1 MHHKPVRY
9 RFFRLLLPLVL
20 FILGCP
26 SPGPSYT
33 PIVITVAG
41 QVSHLVPGSTGSLL
55 IQSWDNAENQPAAD
69 AEVTVTLAS
78 GESLF
83 SGRTDESGM
92 VLATFPVPAE
102 LTPGE
107 QALSVVVRAE
117 DKSAAYDETIY
128 VGRVYSVLVSS
139 DKPVYQPGQI
149 IHLRALAL
157 DTLALEAAAAQPLIL
172 SVDDPEGNRLLRQE
186 LTTSRWGIAAA
197 DFVLDS
203 QAKSG
208 DYTLTA
214 SIGPVTSSRTVEV
227 KPYKLPRF
235 KVEFNP
241 DRTYYLPGD
250 LAQGVVSANYFF
262 GKPVAGGRVRIEGFV
277 GGDKFSPVLELI
289 GSTDADGN
297 YAYEFVVPESF
308 IGQLGNNSAE
318 IDLEITVIDTAD
330 HAETIDETVTVAEQ
344 PLLIDAVA
352 ESGQLRT
359 DVENLVYLHVTSPD
373 GSNIPAELTI
383 TVAGGTRTV
392 QTDDFGLATIAVTP
406 VDAMDVVLDVEAR
419 ALTLDIPPVQTR
431 LRLNTRFHD
440 TSILLRPERAEVRIG
455 ETLNL
460 DIFLA
465 GEVETVYLDIAK
477 GQQTFGLFTL
487 PVVDG
492 IAQAELDIDGSLLG
506 TLDINAYAINAR
518 GNIVRDRRFVLV
530 NPAAAEVTV
539 ATDQEVYRPGETVL
553 LDVQVALDG
562 APMVGALGIAIVDES
577 VFALGAQDPGFVRTF
592 FLLDRE
598 LDEPWYEIRDF
609 APLADDDPSPYD
621 GKGRPIRSN
630 TDPLALQNARDV
642 ALFGFFAEELA
653 RSSPAPQPADA
664 AAEDRLALLMGW
676 GVRAGLALPLL
687 GIGFYDGSRRRRHL
701 LIGLVLLG
709 LASFFWGACGSAS
722 PAAPAAEAP
731 ASDDSFAFEETTATR
746 GQPEPPRLRQYFP
759 ETLFWAPEVET
770 DADGHAQISVPVADS
785 ITTWRISVVA
795 SDEDG
800 NLGSAQTGL
809 RVFQEFF
816 VEPNLP
822 RFLTVGDEISVPVSL
837 FNYLD
842 EPQTIDVTV
851 EPAPW
856 FEFVESPSLTVDL
869 GPAEVSSVYMP
880 IRVIDFGD
888 HTFTVTAVGSALSDA
903 VQREVEILPD
913 GQARQDLVNGT
924 LADDA
929 QATVFVP
936 DGAVAGTSRV
946 TVKIYPGV
954 ISQLLDGLSG
964 MLREPYGCFEQTTSV
979 NYPNVMVLDYLKTTD
994 QLSPRVQTRAQQLI
1008 SLGYQRLLT
1017 FETETPGG
1025 FSLYGDPPPSPMLTA
1040 YGLRQFNDMSR
1051 VTYVDP
1057 ALIERMVDYLLSE
1070 QVDDHWVSDRYSGS
1084 TPNAD
1089 LEATAYVIW
1098 ALADAGYGN
1107 SRAVRN
1113 ALSYLKKE
1121 VDRSLEMLDAEAQPT
1136 STVVAKRTPTTDE
1149 ERTRRVI
1156 GVLRGERPI
1165 DAASE
1170 TVVGLHSLALAANAL
1185 IAVNPRDRDARALLD
1200 ALVTIA
1206 DREGDRASW
1215 AGGNSY
1221 LGSYGVTAR
1230 IETTAMIAIALLRS
1244 ERHLDVA
1251 KEAINF
1257 LVSQRDPYGAF
1268 YTTQSTILAL
1278 KALILDA
1285 EAEREA
1291 GTTTVTVVFNDG
1303 RTETVTIDDD
1313 NAEVMQQIV
1322 FDDIAT
1328 GEQIVELVVD
1338 GDRNLQY
1345 QVVAD
1350 YYLPW
1355 SLVETD
1361 APERQQPIRI
1371 DVAYDRTELAV
1382 NETVAA
1388 SVLVELLAPGN
1399 TGVVL
1404 VETGVPP
1411 GLSPIAADLDALVAD
1426 GRIDRY
1432 EFTGRTIRFY
1442 LSGIANGFVYRYD
1455 YRLRAEFP
1463 VNALAPSSQVY
1474 EYYAPQSQDI
1484 TPPQRIRVTLGTP

>member
-1 MHHKPVRY
+1 MHQKSARY
-9 RFFRLLLPLVL
+9 RLLRILLPLAL

-26 SPGPSYT
+26 SPGPAYT

-41 QVSHLVPGSTGSLL
+41 QVSHLVPGSTSTLL
-55 IQSWDNAENQPAAD
+55 VQGWENATNQPAAD
-69 AEVTVTLAS
+69 AEVTITLSS
-78 GESLF
+78 GEALF

-92 VLATFPVPAE
+92 ILASFAVPE
-102 LTPGE
+102 MVTPGE
-107 QALSVVVRAE
+107 QVLSVQIRNE
-117 DKSAAYDETIY
+117 DESAAYDETIY
-128 VGRVYSVLVSS
+128 VGRTYNVLVSS

-157 DTLALEAAAAQPLIL
+157 DALALAAAADQPLIL

-186 LTTSRWGIAAA
+186 LTTSRWGIGAA

-203 QAKSG
+203 QATSG

-214 SIGPVTSSRTVEV
+214 SIGPISSSRTVEV

-235 KVEFNP
+235 KVEFGP

-250 LAQGVVSANYFF
+250 VAQGVVSANYFF
-262 GKPVAGGRVRIEGFV
+262 GKPVAGGEVRIQGFV
-277 GGDKFSPVLELI
+277 GGDRFSPVLELT
-289 GSTDADGN
+289 GETDADGN
-297 YAYEFVVPESF
+297 FAYEFVVPESF
-308 IGQLGNNSAE
+308 IGQLGNESAE
-318 IDLEITVIDTAD
+318 IDLEITVIDTAE

-344 PLLIDAVA
+344 PLLIEAVA

-359 DVENLVYLHVTSPD
+359 DLENLVYLQVTSPD
-373 GSNIPAELTI
+373 GSSIPAELTI
-383 TVAGGTRTV
+383 TVDGGTRTV
-392 QTDDFGLATIAVTP
+392 QTDEFGLATITVSP
-406 VDAMDVVLDVEAR
+406 VDALDVILDIEAR
-419 ALTLDIPPVQTR
+419 ALILDIPPVQTR
-431 LRLNTRFHD
+431 LRLSTRFHD
-440 TSILLRPERAEVRIG
+440 TSILLRPERAEVAVG

-460 DIFLA
+460 DIFVA

-477 GQQTFGLFTL
+477 AQQTFGLVAL

-492 IAQAELDIDGSLLG
+492 MAQAELDIDGSLLG
-506 TLDINAYAINAR
+506 TLDLNAYTVNAR

-530 NPAAAEVTV
+530 NPGPAQVTV
-539 ATDQEVYRPGETVL
+539 TTDQAVYRPGDSAL
-553 LDVQVALDG
+553 LDVQVTRDG
-562 APMVGALGIAIVDES
+562 APMTGALGISIVDES

-598 LDEPWYEIRDF
+598 LDEPWYEIRNF

-621 GKGRPIRSN
+621 SKRRPIRSN
-630 TDPLALQNARDV
+630 VDPVALNNARDV

-653 RSSPAPQPADA
+653 RSAPAPQPVET
-664 AAEDRLALLMGW
+664 AAEDRLALILSW
-676 GVRAGLALPLL
+676 SARAGLALPLL

-709 LASFFWGACGSAS
+709 LASFFWGACASAS
-722 PAAPAAEAP
+722 PAAAPAAEAP
-731 ASDDSFAFEETTATR
+731 ADDGFALQETSATR

-770 DADGHAQISVPVADS
+770 DADGRAQIPVPIADS

-800 NLGSAQTGL
+800 TLGSAQTGL

-842 EPQTIDVTV
+842 QPQTIDIAV

-856 FEFVESPSLTVDL
+856 FEFIDSPTLTVDL
-869 GPAEVSSVYMP
+869 EPAEVSSIYVP

-888 HTFTVTAVGSALSDA
+888 HTFTVTATGSARGLPQSDSDA

-913 GQARQDLVNGT
+913 GQARQAVVNGT
-924 LADDA
+924 LEAET
-929 QATVFVP
+929 QATVLVP
-936 DGAVAGTSRV
+936 EDAVAGASRV

-964 MLREPYGCFEQTTSV
+964 MIREPYGCFEQTTSV
-979 NYPNVMVLDYLKTTD
+979 NYPNVMVLDYLRATE
-994 QLSPRVQTRAQQLI
+994 QLSPRIERQAERFLD
-1008 SLGYQRLLT
+1008 LGYQRLLT
-1017 FETETPGG
+1017 FETEIPGG
-1025 FSLYGDPPPSPMLTA
+1025 FSFYGDPPPLTMLTA
-1040 YGLRQFNDMSR
+1040 YGLMQLQDMSR
-1051 VTYVDP
+1051 VRYVDP
-1057 ALIERMVDYLLSE
+1057 DLLQRMAVYLLDL
-1070 QVDDHWVSDRYSGS
+1070 QNDDHWAADTLGYGVEASDF
-1084 TPNAD
+1084 TT
-1089 LEATAYVIW
+1089 TAYITW
-1098 ALADAGYGN
+1098 ALAEAGYDDTLPLR
-1107 SRAVRN
+1107 RAAR
-1113 ALSYLKKE
+1113 YLTRVVE
-1121 VDRSLEMLDAEAQPT
+1121 TLDPLATDSQA
-1136 STVVAKRTPTTDE
+1136 TPT
-1149 ERTRRVI
+1149 
-1156 GVLRGERPI
+1156 PI
-1165 DAASE
+1165 TLSPLATPEAMDAAPSPD
-1170 TVVGLHSLALAANAL
+1170 LYSLALAANAL
-1185 IAVNPRDRDARALLD
+1185 LTIDPRDRDALDLLESLIPLAEQGED
-1200 ALVTIA
+1200 GVFWPGEQTIL
-1206 DREGDRASW
+1206 
-1215 AGGNSY
+1215 GG
-1221 LGSYGVTAR
+1221 YGRSAQ
-1230 IETTAMIAIALLRS
+1230 IETSALMVLALQRS
-1244 ERHLDVA
+1244 GQHPDLVEAALDSLVAQRHP
-1251 KEAINF
+1251 F
-1257 LVSQRDPYGAF
+1257 GGF
-1268 YTTQSTILAL
+1268 GTTQSTVLVL
-1278 KALILDA
+1278 KALINDA
-1285 EAEREA
+1285 VANQNDGA
-1291 GTTTVTVVFNDG
+1291 ATVTVVFNGG
-1303 RTETVTIDDD
+1303 RTETVTIDDA
-1313 NAEVMQQIV
+1313 NAEVMQQFV
-1322 FDDIAT
+1322 FDDIAS
-1328 GEQIVELVVD
+1328 GEQIVDLIVD

-1361 APERQQPIRI
+1361 GPERQQPMRI

-1382 NETVAA
+1382 NETVVA
-1388 SVLVELLAPGN
+1388 SALVELLAPGN
-1399 TGVVL
+1399 TGTVL

-1411 GLSPIAADLDALVAD
+1411 GLSPIAADLDALVED

-1432 EFTGRTIRFY
+1432 EFTGRTLRFY

-1484 TPPQRIRVTLGTP
+1484 SPPQRIRVTLGTP